1 MSEQRQ
7 LCTFFLDD
15 RFFSIEV
22 EKVQEVIRY
31 QTITPV
37 PLAPTVVC
45 GLINLR
51 GQIVTAIDL
60 RRLLQVGERRDERL
74 PINIVIQTRHSIF
87 SLLVDRIGD
96 VLEVDDE
103 CFEHPPDTLDG
114 IARELIRGA
123 YKLQGRLL
131 LVLNVEKLFSPDILN
146 RVAHP
151 ESRCPDRREPG
162 VARTLRFRSGTKP
175 RRTKLARGA

>member
-1 MSEQRQ
+1 MADQHQ
-7 LCTFFLDD
+7 LCTFFLEQ
-15 RFFSIEV
+15 RFFGIEV

-31 QTITPV
+31 QVITPV
-37 PLAPTVVC
+37 PLAPSVVR

-60 RRLLQVGERRDERL
+60 RRLLQVSDRTDERL
-74 PINIVIQTRHSIF
+74 PINIVIQTPRQGIF

-96 VLEVDDE
+96 VLEVDE
-103 CFEHPPDTLDG
+103 ESFEHPPDTLDG

-131 LVLNVEKLFSPDILN
+131 LVLNVEKLFSPEILN
-146 RVAHP
+146 RGYEVA
-151 ESRCPDRREPG
+151 S
-162 VARTLRFRSGTKP
+162 T
-175 RRTKLARGA
+175 

>member
-1 MSEQRQ
+1 MADQRQ
-7 LCTFFLDD
+7 LCTFFLNE
-15 RFFSIEV
+15 RFFGIEV

-37 PLAPTVVC
+37 PLAPGVVR

-51 GQIVTAIDL
+51 GQIVTAVDL
-60 RRLLQVGERRDERL
+60 RRLLQVEDRPDDRL
-74 PINIVIQTRHSIF
+74 PINIVIQTRQSIF

-96 VLEVDDE
+96 VLEVEEDS
-103 CFEHPPDTLDG
+103 FEHPPDTLEG

-146 RVAHP
+146 RDQGTA
-151 ESRCPDRREPG
+151 S
-162 VARTLRFRSGTKP
+162 ARP
-175 RRTKLARGA
+175 

>member
-1 MSEQRQ
+1 MAGQRQ
-7 LCTFFLDD
+7 LCTFFLET
-15 RFFSIEV
+15 RFFGIEV

-31 QTITPV
+31 QLVTPV
-37 PLAPTVVC
+37 PLAPDVVR

-60 RRLLQVGERRDERL
+60 RRLLQVGDRSDERL
-74 PINIVIQTRHSIF
+74 PINIVIQTRQGIF

-96 VLEVDDE
+96 VLEVEED
-103 CFEHPPDTLDG
+103 CFEHPPDTLEG

-131 LVLNVEKLFSPDILN
+131 LVLNVEKLFSPEILN
-146 RVAHP
+146 RNLSVA
-151 ESRCPDRREPG
+151 S
-162 VARTLRFRSGTKP
+162 
-175 RRTKLARGA
+175 

>member
-1 MSEQRQ
+1 MADEQQ

-15 RFFSIEV
+15 RFFGVDV

-31 QTITPV
+31 LPITPV
-37 PLAPTVVC
+37 PLAPHVVR

-51 GQIVTAIDL
+51 GQIVTAVDL
-60 RRLLQVGERRDERL
+60 RRLLQVADRAADL
-74 PINIVIQTRHSIF
+74 HPMNIVVQTREGIF

-96 VLEVDDE
+96 VMEVDPT

-114 IARELIRGA
+114 IARELIQGT

-131 LVLNVEKLFSPDILN
+131 LTLNVDKLFRADILN
-146 RVAHP
+146 RITEQAKLRGP
-151 ESRCPDRREPG
+151 SSESAPI
-162 VARTLRFRSGTKP
+162 
-175 RRTKLARGA
+175 

>member
-1 MSEQRQ
+1 MADQRQ

-15 RFFSIEV
+15 RFFGIEV
-22 EKVQEVIRY
+22 GKVQEVIRY
-31 QTITPV
+31 QPITPV
-37 PLAPTVVC
+37 PLAPSVVR

-60 RRLLQVGERRDERL
+60 RRLLQVGDRLDQRL
-74 PINIVIQTRHSIF
+74 PINIVIQTWQSTF

-96 VLEVDDE
+96 VLEVNE
-103 CFEHPPDTLDG
+103 ACFEHPPDTLDG

-131 LVLNVEKLFSPDILN
+131 LVLNVEKLFSLEILN
-146 RVAHP
+146 RDFRVASH
-151 ESRCPDRREPG
+151 
-162 VARTLRFRSGTKP
+162 
-175 RRTKLARGA
+175 

>member
-1 MSEQRQ
+1 MGASRQ
-7 LCTFFLDD
+7 FCTFFLDT
-15 RFFSIEV
+15 RFFGVEV

-37 PLAPTVVC
+37 PLAPSVVR

-51 GQIVTAIDL
+51 GQIVTAVDL
-60 RRLLQVGERRDERL
+60 RRLLQVGDRLDERL
-74 PINIVIQTRHSIF
+74 PINIVIQTRQGIF

-96 VLEVDDE
+96 VLEVDE
-103 CFEHPPDTLDG
+103 ASFEHPPDTLDG

-131 LVLNVEKLFSPDILN
+131 LVLNVEKLFSPEILN
-146 RVAHP
+146 RDCGA
-151 ESRCPDRREPG
+151 
-162 VARTLRFRSGTKP
+162 AKP
-175 RRTKLARGA
+175 

>member
-1 MSEQRQ
+1 MAGQRQ
-7 LCTFFLDD
+7 LCTFFLET
-15 RFFSIEV
+15 RFFGIEV

-31 QTITPV
+31 QLVTPV
-37 PLAPTVVC
+37 PLAPEVVR

-60 RRLLQVGERRDERL
+60 RRLLQVGDRSDERL
-74 PINIVIQTRHSIF
+74 PINIVIQTRQGIF

-96 VLEVDDE
+96 VLEVNED
-103 CFEHPPDTLDG
+103 CFEHPPDTLEG

-131 LVLNVEKLFSPDILN
+131 LVLNVEKLFSPEILN
-146 RVAHP
+146 RNLSVA
-151 ESRCPDRREPG
+151 
-162 VARTLRFRSGTKP
+162 A
-175 RRTKLARGA
+175 

>member
-74 PINIVIQTRHSIF
+74 PINIVIQTRPSIF

-146 RVAHP
+146 RVAP
-151 ESRCPDRREPG
+151 TGVSR
-162 VARTLRFRSGTKP
+162 A
-175 RRTKLARGA
+175 